1 MMVLLSES
9 AARLV
14 RMVRKRR
21 RRMPPTE
28 VSLLSKGWRGAEQLV
43 VWKVDEYGS
52 RRNRRSDILGQVVPC
67 INKLVWDR
75 GQRYLCW

>member
-14 RMVRKRR
+14 R

-28 VSLLSKGWRGAEQLV
+28 VSLLSKGWWGAEQLV
-43 VWKVDEYGS
+43 VGKVWMNTEAEGIEEVTY
-52 RRNRRSDILGQVVPC
+52 
-67 INKLVWDR
+67 
-75 GQRYLCW
+75 